1 MELGETAR
9 LTWRELPRCGDQ
21 RDAEF
26 ERKKGV
32 KKEPQ
37 FFAPKMEQPAA
48 NWEMCGLRPHA
59 LLPAVTG
66 SGANAAT

>member
-1 MELGETAR
+1 MELGEMAR
-9 LTWRELPRCGDQ
+9 SIWKELPRCGDQ

-26 ERKKGV
+26 KRKRGV

-48 NWEMCGLRPHA
+48 NWEMYGLHPHA
-59 LLPAVTG
+59 LLPTVTG